1 MERAC
6 RKVKAAIFLAGGI
19 KQEVGSTPITSAFTK
34 LYYSRASSHWL
45 MLEILGQNHKGLSS
59 VKRVKRNSGSEG
71 GGEGCFP
78 FCPVSTLSFGSDKI
92 QGVGFGVIFD
102 VLFFVHETSENDELP
117 SALNHRV

>member
-19 KQEVGSTPITSAFTK
+19 KQEVGSSPITSAFTK

-45 MLEILGQNHKGLSS
+45 TLEILGQNHKGLSS

-71 GGEGCFP
+71 GRGRDVSRFVQFP
-78 FCPVSTLSFGSDKI
+78 HYLLARTKYKAL
-92 QGVGFGVIFD
+92 
-102 VLFFVHETSENDELP
+102 VLG
-117 SALNHRV
+117 